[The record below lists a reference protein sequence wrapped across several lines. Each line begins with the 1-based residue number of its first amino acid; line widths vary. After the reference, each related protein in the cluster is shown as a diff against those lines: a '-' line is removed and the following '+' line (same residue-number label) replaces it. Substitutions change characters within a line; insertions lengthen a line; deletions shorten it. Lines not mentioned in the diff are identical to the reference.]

1 MSVHRVFYEE
11 NELGEEILSLYKF
24 IKPSFW
30 EMITGN
36 DNDCW
41 QFIRSFSNYKE
52 VDKYAR
58 SKGLIKGD
66 IFD

>member
-1 MSVHRVFYEE
+1 MSKYRVF
-11 NELGEEILSLYKF
+11 NEKDELDNEVLNLYKF

-41 QFIRSFSNYKE
+41 QFIRSFSSYKE

-58 SKGLIKGD
+58 SKGLIEGD